1 MKKCKICGIE
11 KPLTDFTKQSN
22 GERRI
27 KCKKCIKETEASKS
41 YRPEYYYSLFIGKE
55 GWHHFYFN

>member
-27 KCKKCIKETEASKS
+27 KCKKCIKETENPKR
-41 YRPEYYYSLFIGKE
+41 YNTDDYFNLFIGKD
-55 GWHHFYFN
+55 GWYEVYFS